1 MKKMIKTKFRFFSFL
16 LILLAAFFAATF
28 SSCENAITDKTSE
41 FIETQPTTETVAKPE
56 VSNKG
61 SIQIRI
67 NPDQIAGSSSRT
79 VLPEI
84 SYDTI
89 TRVVLSGTHNGSTR
103 TLQEWS
109 SYYSVS
115 SVLLELGYWDLTLT
129 VVNNGKTFTSET
141 ETVEVVSGIV
151 TPVSFT
157 LSTSSTEGGI
167 SLYVEFEGDAVAAS
181 YRLLNFPTETVA
193 ASGDL
198 TVATSPTKSVT
209 FTRDAA
215 SNPVAKGTYRIEI
228 KFYAAGNTL
237 LNTYSEIVRVKG
249 GFTSSASR
257 YIDLNNLYN
266 ITYDADG
273 GSILTGSYVE
283 KYSLH
288 SGTIDLPTLRRT
300 GYEFVGWYKDSGLT
314 DGPVTEFNVN
324 TETSLTDK
332 NFYAKWNRV
341 CAITYYLA
349 NQAAT
354 ADSDCIELT
363 EDQCEEWG
371 LVQSHTQG
379 HETELPSQYIENENG
394 EHITL
399 AGYTLETLN
408 GTALTIT
415 GSNYIIPATVTT
427 NTDIYV
433 SVKSHIAYI
442 DPSITSDENNIPFN
456 PSTPAKTVANALKW
470 LKNADSSK
478 NPVLYVKSTIS
489 NKTDIENLSDLS
501 TPAAS
506 GGLYGAAIVKRHDSF
521 TNGSLLSI
529 TENLTL
535 QNVTLDGG
543 AVWSNTQTEIEANPE
558 LFKTRT
564 NNGLSSSIY
573 LISTGT
579 ATGTATFEGVTIQ
592 NVDNTATNNN
602 GNGAAVY
609 INSGTLTLT
618 NCHIKDCRSV
628 RGAIFATMAGTIN
641 AVNTRFLCN
650 NSIGSGSDKGH
661 GGAVYLYGGTAS
673 GGQATFDACS
683 FQYNA
688 ANAFGGAVY
697 VGNNATATFKNQGL
711 NSLENNFSDMATAAA
726 SRTCKGDFL
735 YTKGKVTLLGDFIF
749 GTGASALSFYIDN
762 ASSWHTI
769 TLGDSFG
776 GASTTGTAKIYLS
789 DTLENSVSQP
799 VLSVVFGDSSV
810 NMANAKTKFALAEND
825 GNYLIDDNGLI
836 KLIPGTVTVTPGF
849 PGNYVCQWS
858 QTVSGSTRTI
868 NIIVKDTHGDPLT
881 VGTTAGT
888 LNSVSVGIYEGVDL
902 VDEKTLTS
910 STGLSFTYP
919 TYLDP
924 PSGTPFYV
932 KFNVKVDETT
942 QYSYDY
948 WPEGGV
954 TYVGEGLIL
963 VPQST
968 FDGTTAVPDS
978 SVFIS
983 GRNIGTIKSLI
994 VSDHEVTQG
1003 EYTAYCKFGGTQPS
1017 EEKGADDNYP
1027 AYYVNWYD
1035 AIIYCNLKTINDPAL
1050 GLEHCVYSLGGD
1062 KDPRNWDYDGRD
1074 TSDGK
1079 YCGPSSENAYWNDGI
1094 TFDQNADGWRLP
1106 TEAEWEYLARG
1117 GNLTGTQTTYSGS
1130 DTVDDVAWY
1139 SQNSGDD
1146 GTSTNKK
1153 SHEVKGK
1160 TANSLGL
1167 YDMSGNVWE
1176 WCWDRYSSSI
1186 DSSTPAVGVN
1196 LSTFNRVRRGGCFA
1210 LGASY
1215 AEVSYRYGALADS
1228 RSSMAY
1234 YGFRVVRSSD

>member
-28 SSCENAITDKTSE
+28 SSCENAITDEPSE
-41 FIETQPTTETVAKPE
+41 LIETQQTSEAAAKPE
-56 VSNKG
+56 TSNKG

-141 ETVEVVSGIV
+141 ESIEVVSGTV

-198 TVATSPTKSVT
+198 TVATSPAKSVS

-228 KFYAAGNTL
+228 KFWAAGDIL

-257 YIDLNNLYN
+257 YIDLNNLHN
-266 ITYDADG
+266 IEYHADG

-288 SGTIDLPTLRRT
+288 SGTIDLPTLRRA

-399 AGYTLETLN
+399 AGYTM
-408 GTALTIT
+408 GTISGTGTVLTSN

-427 NTDIYV
+427 DTDIYV
-433 SVKSHIAYI
+433 TVKSHIAYI

-456 PSTPAKTVANALKW
+456 PSTPAKTVENALKW

-478 NPVLYVKSTIS
+478 NPVLYVKSSLTS
-489 NKTDIENLSDLS
+489 DIGDLS
-501 TPAAS
+501 GLSLSSANGGYYGGAILKRYSNFKNDYLLKPAS
-506 GGLYGAAIVKRHDSF
+506 GE
-521 TNGSLLSI
+521 I
-529 TENLTL
+529 TLN
-535 QNVTLDGG
+535 NIIIDGG
-543 AVWSNTQTEIEANPE
+543 ADWRDNADVTQPLAENINVNDSTNVGIIAETGLIKVSN
-558 LFKTRT
+558 
-564 NNGLSSSIY
+564 
-573 LISTGT
+573 
-579 ATGTATFEGVTIQ
+579 GVTLKMLQ
-592 NVDNTATNNN
+592 NTTIRNNDCTKAQNAKTIEVIKGGVLEIKDSTITQCQSDVGGAIWSSGKIIADDVELSYNHSNYEGGALYATSDSNILFQQSSFLSNYASYDGGAIYNMATTNALLLNNN
-602 GNGAAVY
+602 SFANNYANSDGNIIYNVGKM
-609 INSGTLTLT
+609 TL
-618 NCHIKDCRSV
+618 
-628 RGAIFATMAGTIN
+628 AGET
-641 AVNTRFLCN
+641 
-650 NSIGSGSDKGH
+650 SISDGSYDN
-661 GGAVYLYGGTAS
+661 
-673 GGQATFDACS
+673 D
-683 FQYNA
+683 
-688 ANAFGGAVY
+688 
-697 VGNNATATFKNQGL
+697 
-711 NSLENNFSDMATAAA
+711 
-726 SRTCKGDFL
+726 
-735 YTKGKVTLLGDFIF
+735 
-749 GTGASALSFYIDN
+749 FYIDN
-762 ASSWHTI
+762 DTNHPIKINSDFSI
-769 TLGDSFG
+769 T
-776 GASTTGTAKIYLS
+776 TTSNKIIIYPYEYYS
-789 DTLENSVSQP
+789 
-799 VLSVVFGDSSV
+799 DSSSAPV
-810 NMANAKTKFALAEND
+810 FDRQIFDFSSLSTSLSTVKDYFELYNS
-825 GNYLIDDNGLI
+825 NYVIDDEGYI
-836 KLIPGTVTVTPGF
+836 KPIPGTVTVTPGF
-849 PGNYVCQWS
+849 PGNYVCKWS
-858 QTVSGSTRTI
+858 QTVSGSSRTI
-868 NIIVKDTHGDPLT
+868 NITVKDLSGASIWP
-881 VGTTAGT
+881 GTTAPAI
-888 LNSVSVGIYEGVDL
+888 LSDSIEVGIYEGADCV
-902 VDEKTLTS
+902 KTENT
-910 STGLSFTYP
+910 LSFTYP

-932 KFNVKVDETT
+932 KFNIKVDDTT
-942 QYSYDY
+942 AYSYDY

-954 TYVGEGLIL
+954 TYVGTGLIQA
-963 VPQST
+963 PQST
-968 FDGTTAVPDS
+968 FDGSSAVTNS

-994 VSDHEVTQG
+994 ASDHEVTQG
-1003 EYTAYCKFGGTQPS
+1003 EYTTYCKFGGDQPS
-1017 EEKGADDNYP
+1017 ETYGDGSNYP

-1035 AIIYCNLKTINDPAL
+1035 AIVYCNLKTINDLSL
-1050 GLEHCVYSLGGD
+1050 GLSHCVYSIGGE
-1062 KDPRNWDYDGRD
+1062 KDPTKWDGIQV
-1074 TSDGK
+1074 TDGK
-1079 YCGPSSENAYWNDGI
+1079 YCGPSSSNTTWNGI

-1106 TEAEWEYLARG
+1106 TEVEWEFLARG

-1130 DTVDDVAWY
+1130 DTPGDVAWY
-1139 SQNSGDD
+1139 STNS
-1146 GTSTNKK
+1146 SSKA
-1153 SHEVKGK
+1153 HEVKGK
-1160 TANSLGL
+1160 AANSLGL
-1167 YDMSGNVWE
+1167 YDMSGNVGE
-1176 WCWDRYSSSI
+1176 WCWDWYGSI
-1186 DSSTPAVGVN
+1186 SSTSEATGAA
-1196 LSTFNRVRRGGCFA
+1196 SGDNRVLRGGTWDNEESSVKLSA
-1210 LGASY
+1210 RASM
-1215 AEVSYRYGALADS
+1215 EVYKRTNS
-1228 RSSMAY
+1228 R

>member
-141 ETVEVVSGIV
+141 ETVEVVSGTV

-228 KFYAAGNTL
+228 KFYAAGNIL

-288 SGTIDLPTLRRT
+288 SGTIDLPTLRRA

-314 DGPVTEFNVN
+314 DGPFTEFNVN

-354 ADSDCIELT
+354 ADSDCVELT

-379 HETELPSQYIENENG
+379 HETELPLQPIENENG
-394 EHITL
+394 VTISL
-399 AGYTLETLN
+399 AGYTM
-408 GTALTIT
+408 GTISGTGTVLKSN

-427 NTDIYV
+427 DTDIYV

-442 DPSITSDENNIPFN
+442 DPATGNDSNFAFN
-456 PSTPAKTVANALKW
+456 PTTPAETVAGALKW
-470 LKNADSSK
+470 LKNADSDKS
-478 NPVLYVKSTIS
+478 PVLYVKSAIS
-489 NKTDIENLSDLS
+489 NKTDIENLSGLS
-501 TPAAS
+501 LTAAS
-506 GGLYGAAIVKRHDSF
+506 GGLYGAAIVKRHSSY

-543 AVWSNTQTEIEANPE
+543 AVWSKTQTEIEADPE
-558 LFKTRT
+558 LLVTRT
-564 NNGLSSSIY
+564 NSGLSSSIY
-573 LISTGT
+573 LIS
-579 ATGTATFEGVTIQ
+579 TGTATFEGVTIQ
-592 NVDNTATNNN
+592 NVDNTATTSN

-661 GGAVYLYGGTAS
+661 GGAVYLYGGTTS

-697 VGNNATATFKNQGL
+697 VGNRAKATFKNQGT
-711 NSLENNFSDMATAAA
+711 NSLANNFSDMATAAA
-726 SRTCKGDFL
+726 SRTCKGDFI
-735 YTKGKVTLLGDFIF
+735 YTRGRVTLLGDFAF

-762 ASSWHTI
+762 ALSWNAI
-769 TLGDSFG
+769 TLGDGFG

-789 DTLENSVSQP
+789 DTLENSVNQW
-799 VLSVVFGDSSV
+799 VLSIVFGDSSV
-810 NMANAKTKFALAEND
+810 NMENAKMHFALAEND
-825 GNYLIDDNGLI
+825 GNYLIDDDGRI
-836 KLIPGTVTVTPGF
+836 KPIPGTVTVTPGF
-849 PGNYVCQWS
+849 PGNYVCKWKQR
-858 QTVSGSTRTI
+858 VSGTTRYIDLIIEDLDEHALEIGTAVG
-868 NIIVKDTHGDPLT
+868 NI
-881 VGTTAGT
+881 
-888 LNSVSVGIYEGVDL
+888 NSVIAGIYEGADL
-902 VDEKTLTS
+902 VKEYTLTS
-910 STGLSFTYP
+910 ATGLSFAYP
-919 TYLDP
+919 SYLDP

-932 KFNVKVDETT
+932 KFNVKVDDSTA
-942 QYSYDY
+942 YSYDY
-948 WPEGGV
+948 WPDKIL
-954 TYVGEGLIL
+954 YVG
-963 VPQST
+963 T
-968 FDGTTAVPDS
+968 
-978 SVFIS
+978 
-983 GRNIGTIKSLI
+983 
-994 VSDHEVTQG
+994 
-1003 EYTAYCKFGGTQPS
+1003 
-1017 EEKGADDNYP
+1017 
-1027 AYYVNWYD
+1027 
-1035 AIIYCNLKTINDPAL
+1035 
-1050 GLEHCVYSLGGD
+1050 
-1062 KDPRNWDYDGRD
+1062 KDPDLAKEVGDIVFNDGSAMAYTDFEAITD
-1074 TSDGK
+1074 TSVK
-1079 YCGPSSENAYWNDGI
+1079 NAKKASAIALIFYK
-1094 TFDQNADGWRLP
+1094 
-1106 TEAEWEYLARG
+1106 
-1117 GNLTGTQTTYSGS
+1117 
-1130 DTVDDVAWY
+1130 
-1139 SQNSGDD
+1139 
-1146 GTSTNKK
+1146 GTSE
-1153 SHEVKGK
+1153 SDV
-1160 TANSLGL
+1160 
-1167 YDMSGNVWE
+1167 
-1176 WCWDRYSSSI
+1176 
-1186 DSSTPAVGVN
+1186 
-1196 LSTFNRVRRGGCFA
+1196 
-1210 LGASY
+1210 LGARTLGVGLKHNQS
-1215 AEVSYRYGALADS
+1215 GLAWCRKTS
-1228 RSSMAY
+1228 A
-1234 YGFRVVRSSD
+1234 